1 MLTKEGIMEKYLY
14 WILTFFDKKHYDFLN
29 ELIDH
34 GIINYEIL
42 ENFVLTISDD
52 QFVGKLIALKSAN
65 KPKLEEYILSSNNLS
80 FILEYSMSTYLIDR
94 QRVEDVIYQQLSK
107 VNKSLSDRYAQQY
120 LSFLIKAESII
131 DFDKATNF
139 VLSSGNSKLIRDFY
153 LQFNN
158 SEEVKNNADVF
169 FLKLAEL
176 GDFQRLIDITMLRQH
191 LGKKAEKYMLMGKG
205 PYHINDF
212 LKRNIDKEI
221 DIPLLQEAVI
231 STGNIYRIIGFAQVT
246 ERADIIK
253 LQDIVIQSEDLAH
266 IIEFS
271 NIPGST
277 IKSFPEAKILFDMY
291 VENEK
296 IFREFQVYW
305 NNNDI
310 DSILKDKK
318 RFARLFRR
326 VNVKELQKKPM
337 VKTLTRSNKRNNNK
351 K

>member
-1 MLTKEGIMEKYLY
+1 MENYLY
-14 WILTFFDKKHYDFLN
+14 WVLTFLDRKHYDFVN
-29 ELIDH
+29 ELIDQ
-34 GIINYEIL
+34 GIINYEDL

-52 QFVGKLIALKSAN
+52 QFVGKLTGLKSAN
-65 KPKLEEYILSSNNLS
+65 KPKLEEYVLSSNNLS
-80 FILEYSMSTYLIDR
+80 FILEYSMSSYPINR
-94 QRVEDVIYQQLSK
+94 KRVEDVIYQQFSK
-107 VNKSLSDRYAQQY
+107 VNKFLSDRQESQY
-120 LSFLIKAESII
+120 LSFLQQSESII
-131 DFDKATNF
+131 DFEKATNF
-139 VLSSGNSKLIRDFY
+139 VLSSGNSRLIRNFY

-176 GDFQRLIDITMLRQH
+176 GDFRRLIDITALRPH

-212 LKRNIDKEI
+212 VKRNIDEEI

-231 STGNIYRIIGFAQVT
+231 STGDIRRIIGFAQVT
-246 ERADIIK
+246 ERADITK
-253 LQDIVIQSEDLAH
+253 LQDIVIQSEDLAY

-277 IKSFPEAKILFDMY
+277 IRSFPEAKILFDMY
-291 VENEK
+291 VENKK
-296 IFREFQVYW
+296 IFQEFQMYW

-310 DSILKDKK
+310 DSILKNKK